1 MKGAQDLG
9 GRHGFGPV
17 VPEADEPPF
26 HAEWEKRALALVVAM
41 GATGSWPL
49 DTSRHARESLPPADY
64 LASSYYEIWLAGLEK
79 LLTEH
84 GLATADEIESGA
96 VSVAAK
102 PVARVL
108 AGENT
113 ANALASS
120 GSYDRPTDA
129 KPRFSVSDSVQTRL
143 TNPPT
148 HTRLPS
154 YAMGRTGSIH
164 AVHGFHVFPDAN
176 AHGGGEDPQWLYS
189 VRFAAEDLWG
199 AETTAADVFID
210 LWEPYLEPA

>member
-1 MKGAQDLG
+1 MKGGQDMG

-17 VPEADEPPF
+17 VPEIDEPPF

-41 GATGSWPL
+41 GATGSWTL
-49 DTSRHARESLPPADY
+49 DASRHARESLPPADY

-79 LLTEH
+79 LLTAH
-84 GLATADEIESGA
+84 GLAMAEEIANGT
-96 VSVAAK
+96 VSVEAK
-102 PVARVL
+102 PVKRVL
-108 AGENT
+108 AAETT
-113 ANALASS
+113 AKALAS
-120 GSYDRPTDA
+120 GGPCDRPTESS
-129 KPRFSVSDSVQTRL
+129 PRFAVGASVRTRL

-154 YAMGRTGSIH
+154 YAMGRAGSIH
-164 AVHGFHVFPDAN
+164 AVHGCHVFPDSN
-176 AHGGGEDPQWLYS
+176 AHGDGEDPQWLYS
-189 VRFAAEDLWG
+189 VRFAAADLWG